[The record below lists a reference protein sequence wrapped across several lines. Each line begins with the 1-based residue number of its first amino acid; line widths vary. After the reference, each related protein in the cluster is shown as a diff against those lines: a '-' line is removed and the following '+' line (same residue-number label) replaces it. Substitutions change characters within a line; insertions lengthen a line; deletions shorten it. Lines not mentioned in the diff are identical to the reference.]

1 MASRLYDEACR
12 WVEDNF
18 SPDRILIRPR
28 LTIYVGES
36 CPDSKIAK
44 DKACLSPAARQLY
57 LPKWDASSPAAIIQA
72 TIVVGML
79 QLAEQQDI
87 PQIARTMLAEDNHDF
102 VSARAL
108 LLKEKD

>member
-1 MASRLYDEACR
+1 
-12 WVEDNF
+12 
-18 SPDRILIRPR
+18 
-28 LTIYVGES
+28 
-36 CPDSKIAK
+36 
-44 DKACLSPAARQLY
+44 

-87 PQIARTMLAEDNHDF
+87 PQTARTMLAEDNHDF

-108 LLKEKD
+108 LLKEED